1 MAAQAASGTAGR
13 GQDAAPLPSPTAA
26 VSGRIGMAIQDATPP
41 PSYEIIR
48 DATPSSGQGS
58 AGMWPPASEASDS
71 EVPLSEM
78 SAASPPAPSCPVRVN
93 CVHACAHTCTHTHTH
108 THTRTHTQASATSS
122 WARMYVTPTSFW
134 CSRLRRRSV
143 PMHTCRYLYVLL
155 LSIYPSIYTQTHTH
169 FAAGLYQCQYICTYA
184 YIHTYIDHIDR

>member
-1 MAAQAASGTAGR
+1 MCVCRHVRNTIR
-13 GQDAAPLPSPTAA
+13 RFND
-26 VSGRIGMAIQDATPP
+26 
-41 PSYEIIR
+41 EINVQLYSTCRRYSKCTCAFAYIYMYVYIYIR
-48 DATPSSGQGS
+48 AR
-58 AGMWPPASEASDS
+58 A
-71 EVPLSEM
+71 
-78 SAASPPAPSCPVRVN
+78 
-93 CVHACAHTCTHTHTH
+93 HTH